1 MCRVFVIWWLKI
13 STRGIF
19 LGLNHYIGQTIQV
32 DLGYLAEETVC
43 EWERSA
49 NELKLQTKY
58 RPYATLPGSR
68 WLLIR
73 GEHEKLKGSVLIKGM
88 GRPPG
93 ALSKGQVSRHLGKV
107 VVWVLL
113 FKKITL
119 ALVGRLLKGNKFPGQ
134 DVVGV
139 CTKQR
144 ERVEE
149 KNTQTHWWTV
159 EMDVGVAGKR
169 GSLASA
175 SALSVGVR

>member
-43 EWERSA
+43 EWKRSA

-73 GEHEKLKGSVLIKGM
+73 GEHEKLKGRVLIKGM
-88 GRPPG
+88 GRPPE
-93 ALSKGQVSRHLGKV
+93 ALGKRSSVKAFRQGGGVSPPLQKDHSGFSWKVTQRKQVSWTRRCRRLHKAEGKGRGE
-107 VVWVLL
+107 
-113 FKKITL
+113 KHTDTL
-119 ALVGRLLKGNKFPGQ
+119 
-134 DVVGV
+134 
-139 CTKQR
+139 
-144 ERVEE
+144 
-149 KNTQTHWWTV
+149 
-159 EMDVGVAGKR
+159 MDCRDGCW
-169 GSLASA
+169 GS
-175 SALSVGVR
+175 R